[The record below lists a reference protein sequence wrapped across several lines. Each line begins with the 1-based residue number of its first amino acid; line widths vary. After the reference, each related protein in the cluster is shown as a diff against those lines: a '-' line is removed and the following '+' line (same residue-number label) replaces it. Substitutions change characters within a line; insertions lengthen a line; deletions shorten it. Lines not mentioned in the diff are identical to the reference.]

1 MKTIF
6 ETLKDFQLPV
16 KSIKSERAEIISEFV
31 KEINLERKDT
41 KWKPVTG
48 RSVAIQLSVLKTNF
62 ELYSWLS
69 ECRDYKNRNGSFSRI
84 YYGALKK
91 K

>member
-1 MKTIF
+1 MEIKDL
-6 ETLKDFQLPV
+6 LKDFQITKEKV
-16 KSIKSERAEIISEFV
+16 SSERAEIISQFV
-31 KEINLERKDT
+31 EEINKERKDT
-41 KWKPVTG
+41 KYKPVSG

-69 ECRDYKNRNGSFSRI
+69 ECRDYKKRNGSFSRI

>member
-1 MKTIF
+1 MEIK
-6 ETLKDFQLPV
+6 ELLKDFQITKEKV
-16 KSIKSERAEIISEFV
+16 SSERAEIISQFV
-31 KEINLERKDT
+31 EEINKERKDT
-41 KWKPVTG
+41 KYKPVSG

-62 ELYSWLS
+62 ELYRWLS
-69 ECRDYKNRNGSFSRI
+69 ECRDYKKRNGSFSRI